1 MMYELKV
8 CFIVLICI
16 LLFGPVLEGFIPY
29 LPDPI
34 PMYDFMMG
42 PRPLTNKEKLKKS
55 VKMCNIIKAFGSVKR
70 LDKKDN
76 KPDQI
81 QTQMAAAKNIYVVEI
96 PIEPK
101 VIPNCDQKVE

>member
-1 MMYELKV
+1 MYELKV

-29 LPDPI
+29 FHDPI
-34 PMYDFMMG
+34 PMYDFMIG

-55 VKMCNIIKAFGSVKR
+55 VKICNIITAFGSIKKM
-70 LDKKDN
+70 DKKN
-76 KPDQI
+76 NEPDQF
-81 QTQMAAAKNIYVVEI
+81 QAQMAAANNIYVVEI

-101 VIPNCDQKVE
+101 VVPNSDQKVE

>member
-1 MMYELKV
+1 MYELKV

-34 PMYDFMMG
+34 PMYDFMIG

-55 VKMCNIIKAFGSVKR
+55 VRMCNIITAFGSVKK
-70 LDKKDN
+70 LDKKYN
-76 KPDQI
+76 EPDQF
-81 QTQMAAAKNIYVVEI
+81 QTQMAAANNIHVVEI
-96 PIEPK
+96 PIQPK
-101 VIPNCDQKVE
+101 VVSNCDEKVE